1 MIKNITVN
9 KLYGVFDHVI
19 DVKEGNITL
28 ILGENGLGKTVI
40 LKMIKNLFE
49 NDLLELGKYDFDLF
63 SLTFEDESILEIS
76 KESKES
82 HRSSYRFDDYT
93 LSILYK
99 RVNVKKI
106 NKFSIKSEDLMENFR
121 DRRQGMGRSSQTNR
135 FTHLIRTFIPNPLE
149 RIGPE
154 RWLDINT
161 GITSNT
167 TELIERYSEY
177 FPKELIE
184 DLKNKSA
191 PDWFVNITKLLKVK
205 LVETQRLLMKL
216 NSEEKEYKS
225 AVLQYSN
232 ELKEIIKNKALEATN
247 LSTKLDRTYT
257 NRLIEKITS
266 TNYSSNTSIDT
277 SLKEL
282 EVKRSFLIKVGLLE
296 QDEEAIIPIN
306 LNQESRDNDTL
317 RNVLEIYIDD
327 SNEKLSVYRELSL
340 KINTLLDIINKRF
353 NFKKFSIDKN
363 DGFVFRSTVTKMK
376 IPISN
381 LSSGEQHELV
391 LFYELL
397 FNTPENSLILIDEPE
412 ISLHITWQNEFI
424 KDLQEINK
432 INKIKS
438 IIATH
443 SPDIINNNW
452 DLTVELG

>member
-1 MIKNITVN
+1 MIKKITVN

-19 DVKEGNITL
+19 EIKEGNITL

-63 SLTFEDESILEIS
+63 SVAFEDESILEITREAKDS
-76 KESKES
+76 LRNFRYED
-82 HRSSYRFDDYT
+82 FT
-93 LSILYK
+93 LNIIL
-99 RVNVKKI
+99 KKI
-106 NKFSIKSEDLMENFR
+106 NAKKPNKFSIQSDDLIESYRN
-121 DRRQGMGRSSQTNR
+121 RRQGPYRTSQSTRLN
-135 FTHLIRTFIPNPLE
+135 HLIRNFIPNPLD
-149 RIGPE
+149 RIGPD
-154 RWLDINT
+154 RWLDIST
-161 GITSNT
+161 GTISNT
-167 TELIERYSEY
+167 TEIIESYSHY

-184 DLKNKSA
+184 ELKNKSV
-191 PDWFVNITKLLKVK
+191 PEWFVNITKFLKVK
-205 LVETQRLLMKL
+205 LVETQRLLTKL

-225 AVLQYSN
+225 SVIQYSN
-232 ELKEIIKNKALEATN
+232 ELKEIIRNKALEATN

-266 TNYSSNTSIDT
+266 TNNSSNTSIDT
-277 SLKEL
+277 SLKNL

-296 QDEEAIIPIN
+296 HDDEAIVPIN
-306 LNQESRDNDTL
+306 LNIENRDNETL

-327 SNEKLSVYRELSL
+327 SYEKLSVYAELSSKL
-340 KINTLLDIINKRF
+340 NTLIDIINKRF
-353 NFKKFSIDKN
+353 NFKEFSVNKN
-363 DGFVFRSTVTKMK
+363 DGFVFRSTITKKK
-376 IPISN
+376 IPLSN

-424 KDLQEINK
+424 NDLQEINK
-432 INKIKS
+432 INKTKS

-452 DLTVELG
+452 DLTIELG